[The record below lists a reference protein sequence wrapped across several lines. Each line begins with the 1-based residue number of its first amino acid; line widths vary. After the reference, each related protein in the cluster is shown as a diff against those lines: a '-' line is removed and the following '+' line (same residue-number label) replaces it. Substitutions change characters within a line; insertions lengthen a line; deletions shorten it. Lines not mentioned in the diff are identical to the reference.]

1 MKWIKIASCLSK
13 TPSSFSRSMQRFKP
27 GMSRLTSVHLLL
39 AWLLLVASQQRFSS
53 KIKVQAVEAGK
64 QLFLCFSI
72 ILLPVSSS
80 DLSGIHFKP
89 NPAQLTSK
97 SHKGNVLPVWV
108 AEKRIHK
115 SPSGPN
121 PVGNHNPPSKQ

>member
-1 MKWIKIASCLSK
+1 MKWIKIASCLSR
-13 TPSSFSRSMQRFKP
+13 TLSSFSRSMQHFKP
-27 GMSRLTSVHLLL
+27 RMSRLTFVHLLL

-53 KIKVQAVEAGK
+53 NIKVQAVEA
-64 QLFLCFSI
+64 
-72 ILLPVSSS
+72 V
-80 DLSGIHFKP
+80 HFKP

>member
-1 MKWIKIASCLSK
+1 MKWIKIASCLSE
-13 TPSSFSRSMQRFKP
+13 TLSSFSRYMQHLKP
-27 GMSRLTSVHLLL
+27 RMSRLTFIHLLL

-53 KIKVQAVEAGK
+53 GIKVQAAEAGK
-64 QLFLCFSI
+64 QLLLSFPVL
-72 ILLPVSSS
+72 LLPV
-80 DLSGIHFKP
+80 LYLHFKLK
-89 NPAQLTSK
+89 PAQLTSK

-108 AEKRIHK
+108 AEKRFHK

>member
-1 MKWIKIASCLSK
+1 MITENEVNKNCFLLVQSTIIVQSQHA
-13 TPSSFSRSMQRFKP
+13 TFQARDEQADFRPSSP
-27 GMSRLTSVHLLL
+27 G
-39 AWLLLVASQQRFSS
+39 VAAASSQQRFSS
-53 KIKVQAVEAGK
+53 NIKVQAVEAGK
-64 QLFLCFSI
+64 QLLLCFSI
-72 ILLPVSSS
+72 ILLPVSS
-80 DLSGIHFKP
+80 IHFKP